1 MSYELH
7 SHAGGEFK
15 WNQCTY
21 PMVLSLARAY
31 GWQPEGTTNPP
42 WGDGYWSEENAK
54 NWDGRYCSNDLQIVS
69 DADTANLARALER
82 ALEDLPATA
91 KRFVY
96 TGTELLDPSDKT
108 KTQNVDLRDDLSNLI
123 EYTGTLRDFISF
135 LKKGSYNTW

>member
-1 MSYELH
+1 MGYDLH
-7 SHAGGEFK
+7 SHAGGEFR
-15 WNQCTY
+15 WNQSDY
-21 PMVLSLARAY
+21 PKVLRLAMAY

-42 WGDGYWSEENAK
+42 WGDGYWPEEDAK
-54 NWDGRYCSNDLQIVS
+54 NWDGQYCSNELQIVS

-96 TGTELLDPSDKT
+96 TGTELLDTSDKT

-135 LKKGSYNTW
+135 LQKGPYNTW